1 MCGLCK
7 SNNAGQPR
15 VIIRLSCYDCA
26 IHLAP
31 ARPPLRANSH
41 VQALLS
47 FGSLVLGAVAHDSVA
62 VRQVEVEC
70 DQRAVLQAQ
79 GPQCGAVN
87 LQGGGATHRQED
99 GREYWLGKLQR
110 RTNPKYSWKVLVA
123 DGQASKRIPVLC
135 FLLLWC

>member
-1 MCGLCK
+1 MFDLNQPATIVQLSFRCRSILC
-7 SNNAGQPR
+7 R
-15 VIIRLSCYDCA
+15 R
-26 IHLAP
+26 P
-31 ARPPLRANSH
+31 AARANSH

-87 LQGGGATHRQED
+87 LWWRAPVRETRVEDAFEIRWLVCNHSKTTDNIIRQQS
-99 GREYWLGKLQR
+99 RLLR
-110 RTNPKYSWKVLVA
+110 R
-123 DGQASKRIPVLC
+123 Q
-135 FLLLWC
+135 

>member
-1 MCGLCK
+1 MH
-7 SNNAGQPR
+7 NAFSPWCR
-15 VIIRLSCYDCA
+15 SIPSPWL
-26 IHLAP
+26 P
-31 ARPPLRANSH
+31 AGVNSH

-87 LQGGGATHRQED
+87 LCGGG
-99 GREYWLGKLQR
+99 GRG
-110 RTNPKYSWKVLVA
+110 
-123 DGQASKRIPVLC
+123 
-135 FLLLWC
+135 

>member
-1 MCGLCK
+1 M
-7 SNNAGQPR
+7 
-15 VIIRLSCYDCA
+15 
-26 IHLAP
+26 
-31 ARPPLRANSH
+31 ANSH

-87 LQGGGATHRQED
+87 LQGEGEPQEED
-99 GREYWLGKLQR
+99 SRGDRLGKL
-110 RTNPKYSWKVLVA
+110 YSWNTLNNNAASIYMRTKHGGNVVFVSM
-123 DGQASKRIPVLC
+123 QAPEV
-135 FLLLWC
+135 